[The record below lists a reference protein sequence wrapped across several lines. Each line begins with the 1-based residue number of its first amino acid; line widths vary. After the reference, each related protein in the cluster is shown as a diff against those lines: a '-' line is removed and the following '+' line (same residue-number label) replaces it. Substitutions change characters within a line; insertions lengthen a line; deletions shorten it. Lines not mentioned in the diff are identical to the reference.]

1 MRFGAKI
8 SKVERNNGKIII
20 HQGDNTEEFDNLIVA
35 FPINQFKELTNFTV
49 DENYIARS
57 VKFNPVWRLVF
68 LAQGMPQEEV
78 LALYLDTN
86 LTLTDE
92 SISTLTTLELLDIG
106 VNSNITQDCVD
117 HLESHGVEFIGEP
130 VAFLF

>member
-1 MRFGAKI
+1 
-8 SKVERNNGKIII
+8 
-20 HQGDNTEEFDNLIVA
+20 
-35 FPINQFKELTNFTV
+35 
-49 DENYIARS
+49 
-57 VKFNPVWRLVF
+57 
-68 LAQGMPQEEV
+68 MPQEEV

-117 HLESHGVEFIGEP
+117 HLESHGVEIIGTP
-130 VAFLF
+130 FGFLF